1 MEKPASICPGE
12 SACGKF
18 QIAQSEGENGLDACA
33 NCSMLPTKPIENEND
48 DEDDVF
54 DQIREIVFWE
64 NSFPGSTD
72 WNCYPAGYKKMFAAW
87 RDAELKI
94 KEAQDAKLQQTLT
107 GLSKMLPALFR
118 FR

>member
-18 QIAQSEGENGLDACA
+18 DLAKRETGNGLDACA
-33 NCSMLPTKPIENEND
+33 NCSMLPTKPVED
-48 DEDDVF
+48 DEDEDDEVF
-54 DQIREIVFWE
+54 DEIRELIFWE

-72 WNCYPAGYKKMFAAW
+72 WKCHPFEYQKLFAAW

-94 KEAQDAKLQQTLT
+94 KNAREAKLQQTLT
-107 GLSKMLPALFR
+107 SLLKMLPALFR
-118 FR
+118 IR